1 MRAFAIVALLGYAA
15 VTPSTAFTGG
25 VGLTRTPGSGRQSAR
40 SRRAATTTSGL
51 RMMAID
57 PAAVHSVGDYVNAV
71 STAGLDHTWLSHV
84 MHGLSD
90 AVAVPLEAVE
100 EEAKGPNPFALWIE
114 FIRSSVLGINGF
126 YKGMGIEQSFGLAI
140 VSFTLM
146 VKALLVPLQVIQL
159 QSTERMQALAP
170 TVKEI
175 NAKFGQN
182 KEAATAATN
191 RLYKETNVNPL
202 IGCLPALLQFPVF
215 IGLYRAIIGFGTDA
229 VANEGFLWLP
239 SLQGPTFDQGR
250 GIGWLTTFVDGAPS
264 LGWHDTLCYMSI
276 PAILVVSQKLSMTLL
291 TPPDDGPDDATGS
304 SLKTVITYLPV
315 LIGWFSLNVPSA
327 LGIYWLANN
336 LSTTASSF
344 AIKAFFK
351 MNPPEMNIPSDILDT
366 PTAEYALPTVAEA
379 LEDAKV
385 NAWPDRRS
393 RRYA

>member
-1 MRAFAIVALLGYAA
+1 MRAATATAALLGCAA
-15 VTPSTAFTGG
+15 IVPTAAFTGG
-25 VGLTRTPGSGRQSAR
+25 VGLARAAGGRD
-40 SRRAATTTSGL
+40 RRAASSTAGV

-57 PAAVHSVGDYVNAV
+57 PATVHSIGEHVNAV
-71 STAGLDHTWLSHV
+71 GSAGLDHTWLSHV

-90 AVAVPLEAVE
+90 AAAVPLEAVE
-100 EEAKGPNPFALWIE
+100 EEAKGPNPFNLWIE
-114 FIRSSVLGINGF
+114 FIRSSVLGINDF
-126 YKGMGIEQSFGLAI
+126 YKGIGIEQSFGLAI
-140 VSFTLM
+140 VTFTLG
-146 VKALLVPLQVIQL
+146 VKTLLVPLQAIQL
-159 QSTERMQALAP
+159 QSSEKMQVLQP

-191 RLYKETNVNPL
+191 RLYAETKVNPL

-239 SLQGPTFDQGR
+239 SLQGPTFENGR
-250 GIGWLTTFVDGAPS
+250 GIGWLTTFVDGHPI

-276 PAILVVSQKLSMTLL
+276 PAILVLSQKLSMTLL

-336 LSTTASSF
+336 LSTTATSF

-351 MNPPEMNIPSDILDT
+351 MNPPEMNIPSDILDS
-366 PTAEYALPTVAEA
+366 PTADYALPTVAEA